1 MEAINDDLNMPR
13 AMAIVQET
21 LKADLD
27 EADRLATVLDFD
39 RVLALDLDLVG
50 KEERLPK
57 EVFKLI
63 EERRKARTEKDW
75 KASDRLRDE
84 IQALGYT
91 VQDAK
96 DKMKVFKK

>member
-1 MEAINDDLNMPR
+1 
-13 AMAIVQET
+13 
-21 LKADLD
+21 
-27 EADRLATVLDFD
+27 
-39 RVLALDLDLVG
+39 VG

>member
-1 MEAINDDLNMPR
+1 MPR
-13 AMAIVQET
+13 AMAVVQET
-21 LKADLD
+21 LKADFD

-39 RVLALDLDLVG
+39 RVLALDLDQVG
-50 KEERLPK
+50 REERLPE
-57 EVFKLI
+57 EVSKLI
-63 EERRKARTEKDW
+63 DARRKARTDKDW

-96 DKMKVFKK
+96 DGMKVFKQS

>member
-1 MEAINDDLNMPR
+1 R
-13 AMAIVQET
+13 AMAVVQET

-39 RVLALDLDLVG
+39 RVLGLDLDQLG
-50 KEERLPK
+50 NEERLPA
-57 EVFKLI
+57 EVLKLI
-63 EERRKARTEKDW
+63 EARRMARAEKNW

-84 IQALGYT
+84 IQALGFA

-96 DKMKVFKK
+96 DGMKVFKQ